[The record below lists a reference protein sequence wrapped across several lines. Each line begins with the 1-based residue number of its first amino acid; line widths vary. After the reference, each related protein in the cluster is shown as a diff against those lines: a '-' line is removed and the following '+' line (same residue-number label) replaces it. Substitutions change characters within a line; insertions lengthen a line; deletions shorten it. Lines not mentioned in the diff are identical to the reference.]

1 MDKDMRQL
9 QKLVMN
15 HGSVQR
21 AANVGTGA
29 FDKHAPAENISDEL
43 FFSERTNGRVLKS
56 DLSYQP
62 GKPLLKPL
70 PARK

>member
-1 MDKDMRQL
+1 MNKDMQKLRQ
-9 QKLVMN
+9 LVMN
-15 HGSVQR
+15 HGSVLR
-21 AANVGTGA
+21 AANVGTGV
-29 FDKHAPAENISDEL
+29 FDKHASAENISDEL

-70 PARK
+70 PTR